1 MLLCEY
7 VKLIKIFLLLVICS
21 ELFGFVC
28 IIVVIGGKGGV
39 GKINVLVNLVVVLVG
54 MGKCMLLL
62 DVDFGLVNID
72 VILGLNF
79 IFMLVDL
86 VVGCC
91 LLDDVIVEG
100 LNGVL
105 VVLVVFGCWY
115 MVELV
120 LVEYVGLVNVF
131 FELECELDIMVVDIV
146 VGIIDGVLIFCQ
158 VVQDIVV
165 VVCDELVLIIDVYVL
180 IKVLLCEWGVDCI
193 QVVVNMV
200 CDFNEG
206 CVLYEKLICVCEKF
220 FVDVLLN
227 YLGCVLQDDWL
238 CLLVQCQQL
247 VVKVYLFSLFVLV
260 IIEIVCCMVCWQVL
274 IELCGGVE
282 FFFECIFKQCGV
294 VV

>member
-1 MLLCEY
+1 M
-7 VKLIKIFLLLVICS
+7 
-21 ELFGFVC
+21 
-28 IIVVIGGKGGV
+28 
-39 GKINVLVNLVVVLVG
+39 NVLVNLVVVFVD

-72 VILGLNF
+72 VIFGLQLKV
-79 IFMLVDL
+79 ILVDF

-91 LLDDVIVEG
+91 MLEEVIMEG
-100 LNGVL
+100 LGGVL
-105 VVLVVFGCWY
+105 VVLVVFGCCY
-115 MVELV
+115 MVELQ

-146 VGIIDGVLIFCQ
+146 VGIIDGVFIFCQ

-180 IKVLLCEWGVDCI
+180 IKVFFCECGVDCI

-206 CVLYEKLICVCEKF
+206 CVFYEKLIWVCEKF
-220 FVDVLLN
+220 FVDVLFN
-227 YLGCVLQDDWL
+227 YFGCVLQDDWL

-247 VVKVYLFSLFVLV
+247 VVKVYLFSLLVLV
-260 IIEIVCCMVCWQVL
+260 IIEIVCWIVCWQVL

-282 FFFECIFKQCGV
+282 FFLECIFK
-294 VV
+294 